1 MIRSLQMLNPHPFTP
16 RRPRSS
22 RAESR
27 EPLHSTLHGAVC
39 EPSTSLGP
47 NGLRLALALVV
58 LATGCGLTEIKLE
71 NFPRPFACDR
81 NGGDGGVQCAEGW
94 VCGYD
99 DRCFEKNLV
108 LDGGQHVE
116 LWQCSTDSHCPTG
129 WKCGQEVDS
138 LRNCQQLGVG
148 APSPCVN
155 DDGGCE
161 GGWRCAASERCFDP
175 SDRDGG
181 TTRDCTRDGEC
192 PNGFRCGQKVGLL
205 QLCIELDAGADSL
218 CLDDLGCEGSWRC
231 NLVKQRCVSVP
242 DRLTTGQTSG
252 LGAQELNPRVYEP
265 APLLFAMSR
274 NFVLPLAFS
283 GIGQREGVWSA
294 ALFADGGL
302 RVQAQ
307 FQDEQ
312 ANADGGPALMLH
324 ERRFGLRGSARDVT
338 DLVLSFDG
346 PVVRY
351 ADAGTERLLLAD
363 AGWEPLGP
371 STFLRQ
377 RDWLEGPPRP
387 TALVRVTDREIR
399 VDGLPLAVLPS
410 PVREVVAAGDVT
422 MALTASGLIAFG
434 GPDGGPPQPLT
445 DAGLPGT
452 SSRGA
457 VAGFRLGPG
466 GVPLLT
472 IYAELDR
479 PGGTGLVQFFQHPM
493 GWANTSLVAGCP
505 DGGSPLQL
513 SFDQDVDT
521 SPLVFARCP
530 DDRGGSYPVQVSVS
544 PFVPRIDYRAV
555 VENQVPFQWGVV
567 SQRGA
572 PFVRAHAG
580 SNGRSWHATDPGA
593 FGQLARLALRPVLL
607 DRQPDTLFSFA
618 DPASQQSRVFAEAG
632 GFIFIADPAGGFVSQ
647 LAASPVVPLNAI
659 PGHTD
664 WLVATA
670 GLMEVSA
677 GGGRILATLPSGE
690 TFTAPAVG
698 LAVNLQLGSRTRE
711 LVLVASGDSLWL
723 ADVTD
728 AQTGPFA
735 QPAAFERVL
744 VPQPGVRLRS
754 MVLDASSDG
763 GLAGYLTTSSANLQF
778 GTTDLVRWSQT
789 AVPTPSDVR
798 ALPLEVWLENN
809 GQGRTGF
816 TDGVVWSLPIM
827 VPLTKPLATDGG
839 ALAAS
844 DFGRKCGDLFTVTR
858 EGLFRADRAGT
869 DGGLPGWVKVNLP
882 VVLDSTESL
891 KLFETRDV
899 VDRLFVG
906 TQTGQVVE
914 VTATC
919 P

>member
-1 MIRSLQMLNPHPFTP
+1 M
-16 RRPRSS
+16 
-22 RAESR
+22 
-27 EPLHSTLHGAVC
+27 
-39 EPSTSLGP
+39 
-47 NGLRLALALVV
+47 V

-116 LWQCSTDSHCPTG
+116 LWQCSTDGHCPTG

-218 CLDDLGCEGSWRC
+218 CFDDLGCEGSWRC

-242 DRLTTGQTSG
+242 DQLTTGQTSG
-252 LGAQELNPRVYEP
+252 LGAQELNPRVYEG
-265 APLLFAMSR
+265 APLWFAMSR
-274 NFVLPLAFS
+274 ASDLPPAFGAFGS
-283 GIGQREGVWSA
+283 REGVWSA
-294 ALFADGGL
+294 AVFPDGGL

-307 FQDEQ
+307 FRDEQ
-312 ANADGGPALMLH
+312 ANPDGGPLLMLH
-324 ERRFGLRGSARDVT
+324 ERRFGLRGSVSEVT
-338 DLVLSFDG
+338 DLVLSIDG

-351 ADAGTERLLLAD
+351 RDAGTDRLLLAD
-363 AGWEPLGP
+363 AGWVSLGA

-377 RDWLEGPPRP
+377 RDALEGPTRP
-387 TALVRVTDREIR
+387 TALVLVNDKEVRI
-399 VDGLPLAVLPS
+399 DGAPTTTFPS
-410 PVREVVAAGDVT
+410 SVREVVVVGDVS
-422 MALTASGLIAFG
+422 MALTATGLAVSL
-434 GPDGGPPQPLT
+434 PDGGAQALT
-445 DAGLPGT
+445 DAGLPGL
-452 SSRGA
+452 SSRRA
-457 VAGFRLGPG
+457 VAGFRQEPG
-466 GVPLLT
+466 NPALLT

-479 PGGTGLVQFFQHPM
+479 PGGTGLVQLLQLPA
-493 GWANTSLVAGCP
+493 GWASTPPFAGCP

-513 SFDQDVDT
+513 SFDQEQDS
-521 SPLVFARCP
+521 SPSLFTRCL
-530 DDRGGSYPVQVSVS
+530 DERGGSYPVQVEAS
-544 PFVPRIDYRAV
+544 PFMPRVSYRAV

-580 SNGRSWHATDPGA
+580 SNGRSWHATDPGG
-593 FGQLARLALRPVLL
+593 FGQLARVPLRPVVL
-607 DRQPDTLFSFA
+607 DRQPDTIFSFA
-618 DPASQQSRVFAEAG
+618 DPATQRSQVLAEAG
-632 GFIFIADPAGGFVSQ
+632 GFIFIADPAGGFISQ
-647 LAASPVVPLNAI
+647 LGANPIFPLNALA
-659 PGHTD
+659 GHPN
-664 WLVATA
+664 WLVANA
-670 GLMEVSA
+670 GLLEVSP
-677 GGGRILATLPSGE
+677 GSVRLLATLPAAD
-690 TFTAPAVG
+690 TFSVPAVG
-698 LAVNLQLGSRTRE
+698 VAVNVQVGSSARE

-728 AQTGPFA
+728 AKTGPFA

-754 MVLDASSDG
+754 MMLDPSSDG

-778 GTTDLVRWSQT
+778 ATSDVVRWSQA
-789 AVPTPSDVR
+789 AVATPADVR
-798 ALPLEVWLENN
+798 ALPLEVWLESN

-816 TDGVVWSLPIM
+816 SDGVIWSLPIM
-827 VPLTKPLATDGG
+827 VPLTRPLATDGG

-844 DFGRKCGDLFTVTR
+844 DYGRKCGDLFTVTR
-858 EGLFRADRAGT
+858 EGLFRAERVGT

-882 VVLDSTESL
+882 VTLDSNESL
-891 KLFETRDV
+891 RLFETHDTI
-899 VDRLFVG
+899 DHLFVG